1 MNPSAM
7 IEHISIQCGNN
18 HCLITPVTYT
28 PPYTKTGF
36 MPWARHYC
44 VFTFRTI
51 YCKELSGKMGVVYL
65 SYRHDDVPCADI
77 EARAKRFLNPELLQ
91 SHFTPT
97 FYFFFKFSGFF
108 VFYFYSRFC
117 SSVFKL
123 YFTTHAP
130 SFSEIVANHDY
141 YMR

>member
-1 MNPSAM
+1 MAPERDAGLM
-7 IEHISIQCGNN
+7 
-18 HCLITPVTYT
+18 
-28 PPYTKTGF
+28 
-36 MPWARHYC
+36 
-44 VFTFRTI
+44 
-51 YCKELSGKMGVVYL
+51 
-65 SYRHDDVPCADI
+65 PCARQNGVFAFGTIDG
-77 EARAKRFLNPELLQ
+77 EEVERLVLGVGQTYGYDDMAGTYVGETSERLLNPELLQ